1 MSDIKTKE
9 TTSNLESLD
18 LIFGLNLGR
27 CVMISN
33 VMFMRSND
41 IHNILYVGSF
51 HGKEII
57 TLPPEGILEL
67 IDKVGITQC
76 KFI

>member
-1 MSDIKTKE
+1 MSDIITKE
-9 TTSNLESLD
+9 SI
-18 LIFGLNLGR
+18 IFGLNLGR
-27 CVMISN
+27 CVM
-33 VMFMRSND
+33 FMRSND
-41 IHNILYVGSF
+41 IYNILYVGSF
-51 HGKEII
+51 YGKEII